1 MNTASG
7 TVIRDGLHRLGWTAG
22 DLWVAATGI
31 GGSFTRP
38 DVEAI
43 AAGRRSATP
52 VEHDILVAAL
62 NDRFVDRGE
71 DRPLACWPDLARHG
85 AL

>member
-1 MNTASG
+1 MTTTSG
-7 TVIRDGLHRLGWTAG
+7 AVIREGLHRLGWTTS

-43 AAGRRSATP
+43 AAGRRPATP
-52 VEHDILVAAL
+52 VEHDILVSAL
-62 NDRFVDRGE
+62 NDRFVDLGQ
-71 DRPLACWPDLARHG
+71 DHPLAYWPGLRPTPP
-85 AL
+85 